1 MGDQSKDHRADELL
15 DVVEPTGQH
24 VARLPRSKVHA
35 EALWH
40 QVFHCLVVR
49 SSLPARVLLQRRKRS
64 SLAFPGMLDL
74 SVSGHLVAGERP
86 LDGIREVREEM
97 GLVIDATRLV
107 SLGRRLL
114 VDDSGEGRNREIA
127 HVFLLTDDTPLEDLR
142 LEPNE
147 VAGFVEL
154 TITDLLRRLEDPSSA
169 IEADDV
175 VAQVH
180 RIADLVDVLA
190 ARALGADRAEL
201 DLGLFRVA
209 GGGCHHRRLL

>member
-86 LDGIREVREEM
+86 LDGIREVREET

-142 LEPNE
+142 LESNE
-147 VAGFVEL
+147 VAGFVEV
-154 TITDLLRRLEDPSSA
+154 TINDLLRMLEDPSSTV
-169 IEADDV
+169 EADEVDTDGIV
-175 VAQVH
+175 RPVTCTGVE
-180 RIADLVDVLA
+180 LVPAIDGYWIVLA
-190 ARALGADRAEL
+190 TMAERHIAGFHPLGI
-201 DLGLFRVA
+201 
-209 GGGCHHRRLL
+209 